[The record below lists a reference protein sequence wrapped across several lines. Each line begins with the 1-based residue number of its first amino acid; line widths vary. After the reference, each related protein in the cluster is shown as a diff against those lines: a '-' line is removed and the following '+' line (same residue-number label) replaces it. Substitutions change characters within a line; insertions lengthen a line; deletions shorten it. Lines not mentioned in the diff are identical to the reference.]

1 MLRALSSVASVGWG
15 FWACV
20 GCCPFGN
27 FEGMT
32 TSLICAFCGSSGGDA
47 VGMLF
52 FLWAGKAG
60 KGLFVDMSGTGG
72 MEGGSVIDV
81 HW

>member
-1 MLRALSSVASVGWG
+1 
-15 FWACV
+15 
-20 GCCPFGN
+20 
-27 FEGMT
+27 MT